1 MTVNDAGRMI
11 RRWWWLLALLAVV
24 GLAAGFLT
32 TRDQL
37 YESSFRA
44 TILIPGDTE
53 IPGNA
58 ERPELMV
65 MDDAPALVGSY
76 AFAERTHAAL
86 APDQQTS
93 IPIDDV
99 QDALSASRYSRVLT
113 VVASRDDAGEAEAIA
128 VAASSVLS
136 DAVNQYL
143 VANSDVDPATVQII
157 DPAGA
162 AAKDSGERYL
172 TIAAQAGAALALA
185 IVLALIL
192 DSVFPPR
199 REDDVQDNLP
209 AK

>member
-11 RRWWWLLALLAVV
+11 RRWWWLLLLLPVA
-24 GLAAGFLT
+24 GLVAGLLT
-32 TRDQL
+32 TRDQP

-65 MDDAPALVGSY
+65 MDDAPALVDSY
-76 AFAERTHAAL
+76 AFSELTHAAL
-86 APDQQTS
+86 APDHQDTLS
-93 IPIDDV
+93 ISDV

-113 VVASRDDAGEAEAIA
+113 VIASRDDAGEAEAIA

-143 VANSDVDPATVQII
+143 VANSDVDPATVQVI
-157 DPAGA
+157 DPAGV
-162 AAKDSGERYL
+162 AAKDSRDRYL
-172 TIAAQAGAALALA
+172 TIVAQAGAALALA

-199 REDDVQDNLP
+199 RE
-209 AK
+209 AAA